1 MSRIAYR
8 YAKSL
13 LDLCIERNEV
23 DAVAQNMSDLHATI
37 RQSRELELMLTSPV
51 IKGDAKWK
59 VMTTLFEKSMGVT
72 TMKFVHLIIEKGRES
87 YLKDVAYSLAG
98 LVRTHRNQVL
108 AEVVTAAPLDE
119 STRQAILVAAQSLT
133 TAQIQIT
140 ERVDSSLIGGFVVR
154 VGDKQLD
161 ASIAQKI
168 KQLKREFSENN
179 FVPGI

>member
-59 VMTTLFEKSMGVT
+59 VMTALFEKSMGNT
-72 TMKFVHLIIEKGRES
+72 TMKFVHLMIEKGRES
-87 YLKDVAYSLAG
+87 FLKDVAYSFAG

-108 AEVVTAAPLDE
+108 AEVVTAAPLDAA
-119 STRQAILVAAQSLT
+119 TRQAILVAAQSLT
-133 TAQIQIT
+133 TAQIEIT